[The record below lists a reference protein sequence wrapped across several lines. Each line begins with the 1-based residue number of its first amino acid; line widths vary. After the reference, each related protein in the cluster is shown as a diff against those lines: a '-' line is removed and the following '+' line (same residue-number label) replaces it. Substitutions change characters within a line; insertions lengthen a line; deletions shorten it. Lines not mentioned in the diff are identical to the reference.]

1 MRRIVPM
8 VGFATWLACP
18 AAAQDPGEPRP
29 QEEPGRLAAH
39 AGAALLTQAK
49 TAAFELGMQT
59 QTQTVPRQRSL
70 ERMMTGL
77 VLAVAGGRLL
87 WYRLE
92 DKDCREP
99 TGPRCAWSA
108 GAGATGLGVG
118 ALLMTVFAS
127 TPAAPSVYFEPQPG
141 GAAVRL
147 DLLGSSWTPNK
158 RRQQTSDGLR

>member
-8 VGFATWLACP
+8 LGFATWLACP
-18 AAAQDPGEPRP
+18 AAAQDPGELRP
-29 QEEPGRLAAH
+29 QEEPGQLAAH

-49 TAAFELGMQT
+49 TAAFELGMQSE
-59 QTQTVPRQRSL
+59 TVPRQRSL

-77 VLAVAGGRLL
+77 VLVVAGGRLL

-92 DKDCREP
+92 DKDCRKP
-99 TGPRCAWSA
+99 AGPRCAWSA

-127 TPAAPSVYFEPQPG
+127 TPAAPSVHVGPQPG
-141 GAAVRL
+141 GMAVRL
-147 DLLGSSWTPNK
+147 DLLGSSSIPNK
-158 RRQQTSDGLR
+158 WR